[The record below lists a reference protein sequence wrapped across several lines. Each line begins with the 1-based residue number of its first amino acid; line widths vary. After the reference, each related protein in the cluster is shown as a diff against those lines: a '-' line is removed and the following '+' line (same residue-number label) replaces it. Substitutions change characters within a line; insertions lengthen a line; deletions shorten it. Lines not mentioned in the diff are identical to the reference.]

1 MKALVKRLLPE
12 SALAWLRGC
21 ESDMKL
27 RRETLHQM
35 KRFRRNYA
43 RRGSTRKSHLE
54 TRIVFFT
61 HQIEK
66 GLSHTDFRYGFGKK
80 VLAQMAPLMETL
92 RTTDPD
98 IAHNE
103 VYRTALSA
111 LREYRVRHETKQFDL
126 TYAKDLF
133 SQRIWNEIEFTND
146 RSGGDLII
154 RSADKRDNAELSFSQ
169 LMEQRHSVREFAET
183 PVTVEEIMNAVRVA
197 MRTPSVCNRQPTRV
211 HIITDAE
218 LIKKAMPLQGGFRG
232 YPMPPALVLITGD
245 NQTMMNQD
253 ERNEC
258 YTDGGLFGMSL
269 LLALEEQQI
278 AACPLN
284 TMLPMKRDEATREL
298 LHIPDS
304 EFLVMY
310 IAVGHFRDEVKTCKS
325 QRFSADEIVT
335 VHA

>member
-1 MKALVKRLLPE
+1 MKALMKRLLPE

-111 LREYRVRHETKQFDL
+111 LHEYRVRHEAKQFDL

-133 SQRIWNEIEFTND
+133 SQRIWNEIE
-146 RSGGDLII
+146 
-154 RSADKRDNAELSFSQ
+154 A
-169 LMEQRHSVREFAET
+169 AET
-183 PVTVEEIMNAVRVA
+183 LSSGVQT
-197 MRTPSVCNRQPTRV
+197 SV
-211 HIITDAE
+211 IT
-218 LIKKAMPLQGGFRG
+218 QSFRSPNLWNSAIR
-232 YPMPPALVLITGD
+232 YV
-245 NQTMMNQD
+245 N
-253 ERNEC
+253 
-258 YTDGGLFGMSL
+258 SL
-269 LLALEEQQI
+269 K
-278 AACPLN
+278 P
-284 TMLPMKRDEATREL
+284 R
-298 LHIPDS
+298 
-304 EFLVMY
+304 
-310 IAVGHFRDEVKTCKS
+310 
-325 QRFSADEIVT
+325 
-335 VHA
+335 

>member
-1 MKALVKRLLPE
+1 MKALMKRLLPE

-111 LREYRVRHETKQFDL
+111 LHEYRVRHEAKQFDL

-133 SQRIWNEIEFTND
+133 SQRIWNEIEST
-146 RSGGDLII
+146 
-154 RSADKRDNAELSFSQ
+154 
-169 LMEQRHSVREFAET
+169 
-183 PVTVEEIMNAVRVA
+183 
-197 MRTPSVCNRQPTRV
+197 
-211 HIITDAE
+211 
-218 LIKKAMPLQGGFRG
+218 
-232 YPMPPALVLITGD
+232 
-245 NQTMMNQD
+245 
-253 ERNEC
+253 NEC
-258 YTDGGLFGMSL
+258 TSSL
-269 LLALEEQQI
+269 MQSSS
-278 AACPLN
+278 
-284 TMLPMKRDEATREL
+284 KRPCHCRADSVGTRCRL
-298 LHIPDS
+298 RWCLS
-304 EFLVMY
+304 LVT
-310 IAVGHFRDEVKTCKS
+310 IR
-325 QRFSADEIVT
+325 R
-335 VHA
+335 

>member
-80 VLAQMAPLMETL
+80 VL
-92 RTTDPD
+92 
-98 IAHNE
+98 H
-103 VYRTALSA
+103 
-111 LREYRVRHETKQFDL
+111 EYRVRHETKQFDL